1 MSELIIRHRQGVIKT
16 AALPYFIYING
27 QLAGYMRGDEI
38 RGSLPAGRYLVEI
51 RLPLR
56 LLRWDV
62 SLSACAQLETDG
74 HETLTLIFRDRE
86 RWWDLLFTID
96 LIFYLFSF
104 FVTIP
109 SPWNVVCHVL
119 SDGFF
124 LVWLVRLWRI
134 RRNYFNIDV
143 RATRFP

>member
-1 MSELIIRHRQGVIKT
+1 MHDAFFFLCMSELIIRHRQGVIKLP
-16 AALPYFIYING
+16 LPYFIYING
-27 QLAGYMRGDEI
+27 QLIGYMRGDEI
-38 RGSLPAGRYLVEI
+38 RGSLPAGKYLVEI

-62 SLSACAQLETDG
+62 SLSACAQLEINE

-86 RWWDLLFTID
+86 RWWDILFTID

-109 SPWNVVCHVL
+109 KEDALFLTCSSVRSGARSSPI
-119 SDGFF
+119 S
-124 LVWLVRLWRI
+124 
-134 RRNYFNIDV
+134 Y
-143 RATRFP
+143 RFMA

>member
-1 MSELIIRHRQGVIKT
+1 
-16 AALPYFIYING
+16 
-27 QLAGYMRGDEI
+27 
-38 RGSLPAGRYLVEI
+38 
-51 RLPLR
+51 
-56 LLRWDV
+56 V
-62 SLSACAQLETDG
+62 SLSACAQLEINE

-104 FVTIP
+104 FVTIS
-109 SPWNVVCHVL
+109 SPWNIVYHVL

-134 RRNYFNIDV
+134 RRNYFKIDV